1 MNMAQALKDRAP
13 NLDELVQK
21 METNGFR
28 FLRFDITCEDPC
40 LPVDVEWNYK
50 DLVHVG
56 HVHWHM
62 SRQFFYT
69 GQNIYTT
76 IDLQKFLG
84 ITLPQSG
91 VFYVTDDNR
100 IVVHT
105 TLFFYVIFVEIRSE
119 LVGDLTTRT
128 STRYAV
134 GTRSRLLGLLT
145 PLIRFGMRRNWA
157 RFTTDDRPLRW
168 RRGELRKAG
177 FSFVDASPIDH
188 RVTLDI
194 TDKGVTPPPDPATDN
209 TYEFV
214 VADHLGK
221 TELVGEADHFGLQVH
236 FGEDE
241 IRLFPRLCPH
251 RGASLDS
258 EGEPGPTIVCPWHGR
273 HFRPV
278 ARIAR
283 DGSRQNIEG
292 PLHQCNYDGE
302 KLVIRT
308 RPDAPVTAD
317 TDWTAGWKDSSENPA
332 LPESSNSTTI
342 S

>member
-1 MNMAQALKDRAP
+1 MAQGLEDRAP

-21 METNGFR
+21 MEACGYR
-28 FLRFDITCEDPC
+28 FLQFDIACEDPC

-56 HVHWHM
+56 HVHSHM

-84 ITLPQSG
+84 FTLPQSG

-128 STRYAV
+128 TTNYAV
-134 GTRSRLLGLLT
+134 GTRSRLLGLLN
-145 PLIRFGMRRNWA
+145 PLLRFGMRRNWA
-157 RFTTDDRPLRW
+157 RFTKDDRPLRW
-168 RRGELRKAG
+168 RRGALRKLG
-177 FSFVDASPIDH
+177 FSFADTSPIDH
-188 RVTLDI
+188 RATLDI
-194 TDKGVTPPPDPATDN
+194 TGKGVTPPSGSPDDR

-214 VADHLGK
+214 VSDHMGK
-221 TELVGEADHFGLQVH
+221 TEFVGEADHVGLQIH
-236 FGEDE
+236 FDQDE

-251 RGASLDS
+251 RGASLDCADAS
-258 EGEPGPTIVCPWHGR
+258 GLAIVCPWHGR
-273 HFRPV
+273 HFRPL
-278 ARIAR
+278 ARIVR
-283 DGSRQNIEG
+283 NGTPQSYEG
-292 PLHQCNYDGE
+292 PLHRCDYDGE

-308 RPDAPVTAD
+308 RPDATVTAD
-317 TDWTAGWKDSSENPA
+317 TDWTAVWSA
-332 LPESSNSTTI
+332 LSANTAAVS
-342 S
+342 